1 MRLVVIMDKLRC
13 AYEKSLYFEIFSGSS
28 SSISF
33 SQLMNT
39 TLQRLASDIWYF
51 DNKIQSYHQSN
62 PTIFET
68 YSERSKSIVY
78 SFFTF
83 ICQTTKQYMLQN
95 IQNYC
100 LFSFLTN
107 LSESQIN
114 KKKSKKT
121 EEDRNQIFE
130 ARSKDSQLLSQIST

>member
-1 MRLVVIMDKLRC
+1 
-13 AYEKSLYFEIFSGSS
+13 
-28 SSISF
+28 
-33 SQLMNT
+33 
-39 TLQRLASDIWYF
+39 
-51 DNKIQSYHQSN
+51 
-62 PTIFET
+62 
-68 YSERSKSIVY
+68 
-78 SFFTF
+78 
-83 ICQTTKQYMLQN
+83 MLQN

-121 EEDRNQIFE
+121 EEDRNQMFE